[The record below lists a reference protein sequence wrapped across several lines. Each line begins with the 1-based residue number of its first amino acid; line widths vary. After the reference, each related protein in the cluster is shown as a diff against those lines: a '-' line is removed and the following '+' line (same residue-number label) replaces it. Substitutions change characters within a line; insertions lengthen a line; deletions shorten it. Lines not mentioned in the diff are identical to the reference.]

1 MSKKIKNLII
11 KIIRIPRKIE
21 VYLIRFYQLAISPRI
36 GKHCKYYPTCS
47 EYTKQA
53 VDKYGI
59 IKGSLLGIIRILK
72 CNPFSKGGVD
82 LLK

>member
-1 MSKKIKNLII
+1 MKKFIN
-11 KIIRIPRKIE
+11 KIILLPRRGLIR
-21 VYLIRFYQLAISPRI
+21 LIRFYQVAISPRI
-36 GKHCKYYPTCS
+36 GSHCKYYPTCS
-47 EYTKQA
+47 EYTRQA

-72 CNPFSKGGVD
+72 CNPFSNGGVD

>member
-1 MSKKIKNLII
+1 MKKIFKKIWLFPRKTLIF
-11 KIIRIPRKIE
+11 IIRI
-21 VYLIRFYQLAISPRI
+21 YQ
-36 GKHCKYYPTCS
+36 KHIV
-47 EYTKQA
+47 QA